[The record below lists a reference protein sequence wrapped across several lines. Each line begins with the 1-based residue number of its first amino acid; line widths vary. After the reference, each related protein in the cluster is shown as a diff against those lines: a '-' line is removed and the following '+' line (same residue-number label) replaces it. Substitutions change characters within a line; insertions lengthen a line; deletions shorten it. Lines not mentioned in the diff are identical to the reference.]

1 MRSSEVARIAGVT
14 VRTLRHYHALGL
26 LPEPPR
32 SANGY
37 RDYAPADLAR
47 VLRIKR
53 LASLGFPL
61 TCVGEVMAQMD
72 ADEPEGDTAAD
83 PLAELDRELEQEIAR
98 LEGQRRVIA
107 SLRAER
113 LRPDLP
119 VPFGQALRLLASDE
133 DLAGL
138 TEEEQ
143 ATLVIAGHAYGAGEV
158 AELRR
163 VAEALED
170 SLAVSAIAAFKD
182 RLKSLAADA
191 PEEERAELAAEALE
205 ALAPLIPCFSRDNWL
220 RPPTEGELLLEEASR
235 VGMNAAQCD
244 VTARIE
250 RGIENLMAERA
261 E

>member
-107 SLRAER
+107 RCAPSASGPTCRFPLA
-113 LRPDLP
+113 RPC
-119 VPFGQALRLLASDE
+119 A
-133 DLAGL
+133 
-138 TEEEQ
+138 
-143 ATLVIAGHAYGAGEV
+143 
-158 AELRR
+158 
-163 VAEALED
+163 
-170 SLAVSAIAAFKD
+170 
-182 RLKSLAADA
+182 
-191 PEEERAELAAEALE
+191 
-205 ALAPLIPCFSRDNWL
+205 C
-220 RPPTEGELLLEEASR
+220 
-235 VGMNAAQCD
+235 
-244 VTARIE
+244 
-250 RGIENLMAERA
+250 
-261 E
+261 